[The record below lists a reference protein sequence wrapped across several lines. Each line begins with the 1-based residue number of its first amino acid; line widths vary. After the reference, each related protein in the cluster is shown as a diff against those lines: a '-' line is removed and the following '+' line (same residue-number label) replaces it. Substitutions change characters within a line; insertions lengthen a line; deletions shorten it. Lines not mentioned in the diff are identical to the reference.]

1 MKVYLEVYGC
11 TANKSDLCLV
21 KGELTKNR
29 HEIVTE
35 IKNADV
41 IVILTCTVID
51 TTEQRMLSRLRFFKE
66 FNKKII
72 VSGCMASVQ
81 KELVKS
87 ILPDSI
93 LLPPKFVYHIN
104 DVLNSNF
111 DKFINIEKTEFA
123 KKYDEFAAPVLI
135 AEGCMLS
142 CSYCITSIARGE
154 LRSYPM
160 DGILKDVKSA
170 IEQGCKEIQL
180 TAQDTASCGLDSGQ
194 QLGELLENVCE
205 IQGDFFVRVGMMN
218 PFTAMKNIEPI
229 IKAYKNPKIYKFLH
243 IPVQSGDNKILEKMN
258 RRYSVDDFL
267 NIVKNFRDEFPDVT
281 ISTDI
286 IVGFP
291 TETDDQF
298 LHSVEL
304 LKRIEPDITNI
315 TRFSARPHTVAKKM
329 MGRIPTE
336 IVKQRSIILTDLC
349 KKISKK
355 KNQNLIGKKF
365 RVLVTKTRDDK
376 SYNGRTETYK
386 PVIIKEDVKIGNIVN
401 MKITGASSTHLY
413 GKLI

>member
-11 TANKSDLCLV
+11 TANKSDLCLI
-21 KGELTKNR
+21 KGELTKNC
-29 HEIVTE
+29 HEIVSE
-35 IKNADV
+35 VENADA

-51 TTEQRMLSRLRFFKE
+51 TTEQRMLSRLRFFKNL
-66 FNKKII
+66 NKKII

-81 KELVKS
+81 KDLVKS
-87 ILPDSI
+87 VLPDSI

-111 DKFINIEKTEFA
+111 DKFINKEKTEFA
-123 KKYDEFAAPVLI
+123 KKYDEFAAPILI

-154 LRSYPM
+154 LKSYPM
-160 DGILKDVKSA
+160 DGIIKDVKSA

-180 TAQDTASCGLDSGQ
+180 TAQDTASYSLDSGQ
-194 QLGELLENVCE
+194 HLGELLENVCE

-218 PFTAMKNIEPI
+218 PLNAMKNIEHI
-229 IKAYKNPKIYKFLH
+229 IQAYKNPKIYKFLH
-243 IPVQSGDNKILEKMN
+243 LPVQSGDNKILEKMN

-267 NIVKNFRDEFPDVT
+267 NVVENFRNDYSDIT

-291 TETDDQF
+291 NETDDQF

-304 LKRIEPDITNI
+304 LKKIEPDITNI
-315 TRFSARPHTVAKKM
+315 TRFSARPNTVAKKM
-329 MGRIPTE
+329 DGRIPTE
-336 IVKQRSIILTDLC
+336 IVKQRSVMLTDLC

-365 RVLVTKTRDDK
+365 RILVTKTIDDE
-376 SYNGRTETYK
+376 SYTGRTETYK
-386 PVIIKEDVKIGNIVN
+386 PVIIEEDVKIGNIVN
-401 MKITGASSTHLY
+401 MKITNASFTHLY

>member
-1 MKVYLEVYGC
+1 
-11 TANKSDLCLV
+11 
-21 KGELTKNR
+21 
-29 HEIVTE
+29 
-35 IKNADV
+35 
-41 IVILTCTVID
+41 
-51 TTEQRMLSRLRFFKE
+51 
-66 FNKKII
+66 
-72 VSGCMASVQ
+72 MASVQ
-81 KELVKS
+81 KYLLKLV
-87 ILPDSI
+87 LPDSI

-111 DKFINIEKTEFA
+111 DKFINKEKTEFA
-123 KKYDEFAAPVLI
+123 KKYDEFAAPILI

-154 LRSYPM
+154 LKSYPM
-160 DGILKDVKSA
+160 DGIIKDVKSA

-180 TAQDTASCGLDSGQ
+180 TAQDTASYSLDSGQ
-194 QLGELLENVCE
+194 HLGELLENVCE

-218 PFTAMKNIEPI
+218 PLNAMKNIEHI
-229 IKAYKNPKIYKFLH
+229 IQAYKNPKIYKFLH
-243 IPVQSGDNKILEKMN
+243 LPVQSGDNKILEKMN

-267 NIVKNFRDEFPDVT
+267 NVVENFRNDYSDIT

-291 TETDDQF
+291 NETDDQF

-304 LKRIEPDITNI
+304 LKKIEPDITNI
-315 TRFSARPHTVAKKM
+315 TRFSARPNTVAKKM
-329 MGRIPTE
+329 DGRIPTE
-336 IVKQRSIILTDLC
+336 IVKQRSVMLTDLC

-365 RVLVTKTRDDK
+365 RILVTKTIDDE
-376 SYNGRTETYK
+376 SYTGRTETYK
-386 PVIIKEDVKIGNIVN
+386 PVIIEEDVKIGNIVN
-401 MKITGASSTHLY
+401 MKITNASFTHLY